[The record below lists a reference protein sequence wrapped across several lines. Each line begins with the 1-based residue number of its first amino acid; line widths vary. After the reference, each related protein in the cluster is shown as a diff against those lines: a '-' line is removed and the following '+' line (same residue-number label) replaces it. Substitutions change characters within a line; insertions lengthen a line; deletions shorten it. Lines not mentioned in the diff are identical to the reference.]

1 MKRQGLFLTVAAV
14 ILLLLL
20 FSSTLIHLL
29 TESWWFDSV
38 GFSSVFWTRI
48 RWQAGLWIATFVV
61 YGGFIWLNYRL
72 ALNLSRDRSF
82 YLLEQTELGNYANG
96 IVNAIAIAFTVGIS
110 LLAASA
116 TVNHWESVLR
126 FLNPTQFGQA
136 DPIYNTDIGFY
147 VFQLPF
153 YQQFQSWLL
162 ALLFWGLVIATV
174 IYVLKGSINLGRG
187 WTNLLTGNVKLH
199 LSVLLAAIAVLITF
213 GFWLQR
219 FELLYSPTG
228 VVYGAGFTDVNA
240 RLHAYWI
247 MGFVTLAL
255 GTLFVITLW
264 RSGFVLPT
272 YGLIFYIL
280 VFMLVA
286 GLYPWFQQQFVVAP
300 NELAKERPFIENNIE
315 LTRNAYQLNDVDS
328 NDYPVEYNLTQADIQ
343 DNGPTIRNIRLWDY
357 RPLLSTYQQ
366 LQEIRAYYRF
376 TDVDVDRYTIDGNYR
391 QVMLSPRELDTSRLS
406 DQAQNWVN
414 QRLKYTHGY
423 GFAMSPVNVVRPDGL
438 PEFFVQDIPPQTT
451 VDLGLEETA
460 IYYGELTDD
469 YIFTGATIDEFD
481 YPQGDENASTRY
493 AGAGGVPVGSLLR
506 QLAYAF
512 DFGDFKLLISNYL
525 TSESKIHYY
534 RQIRDRIAHVAPF
547 LRYDSDPYI
556 AIIDGRIQWIIDA
569 YTTSNRYPYSEPI
582 SRAYQASAALGNGE
596 AINELIRDRTNYI
609 RNSVKAVVDAFDGTM
624 QFYVVD
630 EADPVLTTYR
640 QIFPDLFVGADQV
653 PEQVRDHFR
662 YPLDLFKIQ
671 AVMYLS
677 YHMDNPDVFYNQE
690 DLWRFPVEELED
702 RQLVMEPYYMIM
714 SLPGGQEQEQEEFI
728 LILPFT
734 PVNKNNMI
742 SWMAA
747 RSDGEN
753 YGKLLLYEF
762 PKQEL
767 IYGPSQ
773 IEARI
778 NQTPEISEQLTLWD
792 QQGSR
797 VIRGDLLVIPIEQ
810 SLLYVEPIY
819 LRAERGE
826 LPELERVIVA
836 YQNDVVMRNTLEA
849 GLNAIFGEG
858 AAPADAPPAPQP
870 PVPAPAPA
878 TPAAPPAPTNL
889 GSANISELVQSAQTA
904 YDNAQAAL
912 QQGNWAEYGRYQQE
926 LETILNQLAQES
938 AADGTTEVPE

>member
-1 MKRQGLFLTVAAV
+1 MKRQGLFLTLAAAV
-14 ILLLLL
+14 LLLLL

-48 RWQAGLWIATFVV
+48 RWQAGLWSATFAI
-61 YGGFIWLNYRL
+61 YGSFIWLNYRL
-72 ALNLSRDRSF
+72 SLNLSRDRNF
-82 YLLEQTELGNYANG
+82 YLLERTELGAYANG
-96 IVNAIAIAFTVGIS
+96 IVDVIAVACTIGIS

-116 TVNHWESVLR
+116 TVSHWESVLR
-126 FLNPTQFGQA
+126 FLNPTPFGQV
-136 DPIYNTDIGFY
+136 DPIYNTDVGFY
-147 VFQLPF
+147 VFQLPL
-153 YQQFQSWLL
+153 YQQIQSWLL

-255 GTLFVITLW
+255 GTLLVITLW

-300 NELAKERPFIENNIE
+300 NELAKERPFIENSIE
-315 LTRNAYQLNDVDS
+315 FTRNAYQLDDVES
-328 NDYPVEYNLTQADIQ
+328 ADYPVEYTLTQADIQ
-343 DNGPTIRNIRLWDY
+343 ANDSTIQNIRLWDY

-406 DQAQNWVN
+406 AQARNWVN

-423 GFAMSPVNVVRPDGL
+423 GFAMSPVNVVRSDGL
-438 PEFFVQDIPPQTT
+438 PEFFVQDIPPRTT
-451 VDLGLEETA
+451 VDLGIEETA

-469 YIFTGATIDEFD
+469 YMFTGATIDEFD

-493 AGAGGVPVGSLLR
+493 AGEGGVPVGSLLR

-512 DFGDFKLLISNYL
+512 DFGDLKLLISNYL

-534 RQIRDRIAHVAPF
+534 RQIRDRVAHVAPF
-547 LRYDSDPYI
+547 LSYDSDPYI

-569 YTTSNRYPYSEPI
+569 YTTSDRYPYSEPI
-582 SRAYQASAALGNGE
+582 SRAYQASTALGNDDS
-596 AINELIRDRTNYI
+596 INALIRDRTNYI
-609 RNSVKAVVDAFDGTM
+609 RNSVKVVVDAFDGTL

-630 EADPVLTTYR
+630 EADPVLATYR
-640 QIFPDLFVGADQV
+640 KIFPDLFVQADQV
-653 PEQVRDHFR
+653 PEQVWDHFR

-690 DLWRFPVEELED
+690 DLWRVPVEEYED
-702 RQLVMEPYYMIM
+702 SQQVMEPYYMIM
-714 SLPGGQEQEQEEFI
+714 SLPGQTQEEFI

-734 PVNKNNMI
+734 PVNKDNMI

-753 YGKLLLYEF
+753 YGRLLLYEF

-810 SLLYVEPIY
+810 SLLYVQPIY

-826 LPELERVIVA
+826 LPELGRVIVA
-836 YQNDVVMRNTLEA
+836 YQNDVVMRNTLEE
-849 GLNAIFGEG
+849 GLNSIFGEG
-858 AAPADAPPAPQP
+858 AATTV
-870 PVPAPAPA
+870 VPAPAQPPAA
-878 TPAAPPAPTNL
+878 TPAPAQPAPTEF

-904 YDNAQAAL
+904 YDNAQTAL

-938 AADGTTEVPE
+938 AADSPAEVPE

>member
-1 MKRQGLFLTVAAV
+1 MKRQGLFLTLAAAV
-14 ILLLLL
+14 LLLLL

-48 RWQAGLWIATFVV
+48 RWQAGLWSATFAI
-61 YGGFIWLNYRL
+61 YGSFIWLNYRL
-72 ALNLSRDRSF
+72 SLNLSRDRNF
-82 YLLEQTELGNYANG
+82 YLLERTELGAYANG
-96 IVNAIAIAFTVGIS
+96 IVNAIAVACTIGIS

-116 TVNHWESVLR
+116 TVSHWESVLR
-126 FLNPTQFGQA
+126 FLNPTPFGQV
-136 DPIYNTDIGFY
+136 DPIYNTDVGFY
-147 VFQLPF
+147 VFQLPL
-153 YQQFQSWLL
+153 YQQIQSWLL

-255 GTLFVITLW
+255 GTLLVITLW

-300 NELAKERPFIENNIE
+300 NELAKERPFIENSIE
-315 LTRNAYQLNDVDS
+315 FTRNAYQLDDVES
-328 NDYPVEYNLTQADIQ
+328 ADYPVEYTLTQADIQ
-343 DNGPTIRNIRLWDY
+343 ANDSTIQNIRLWDY

-406 DQAQNWVN
+406 AQARNWVN

-423 GFAMSPVNVVRPDGL
+423 GFAMSPVNVVRSDGL
-438 PEFFVQDIPPQTT
+438 PEFFVQDIPPRTT
-451 VDLGLEETA
+451 VDLGIEETA

-469 YIFTGATIDEFD
+469 YMFTGATIDEFD

-493 AGAGGVPVGSLLR
+493 AGEGGVPVGSLLR

-512 DFGDFKLLISNYL
+512 DFGDLKLLISNYL

-534 RQIRDRIAHVAPF
+534 RQIRDRVAHVAPF
-547 LRYDSDPYI
+547 LSYDSDPYI

-569 YTTSNRYPYSEPI
+569 YTTSDRYPYSEPI
-582 SRAYQASAALGNGE
+582 SRAYQASTALGNDDS
-596 AINELIRDRTNYI
+596 INALIRDRTNYI
-609 RNSVKAVVDAFDGTM
+609 RNSVKVVVDAFDGTL

-630 EADPVLTTYR
+630 EADPVLATYR
-640 QIFPDLFVGADQV
+640 KIFPDLFVEADQV
-653 PEQVRDHFR
+653 PEQVWDHFR

-690 DLWRFPVEELED
+690 DLWRVPVEEYED
-702 RQLVMEPYYMIM
+702 SQQVMEPYYMIM
-714 SLPGGQEQEQEEFI
+714 SLPGQTQEEFI

-734 PVNKNNMI
+734 PVNKDNMI

-747 RSDGEN
+747 RSDSEN
-753 YGKLLLYEF
+753 YGRLLLYEF

-810 SLLYVEPIY
+810 SLLYVQPIY

-826 LPELERVIVA
+826 LPELGRVIVA
-836 YQNDVVMRNTLEA
+836 YQNDVVMRNTLEE
-849 GLNAIFGEG
+849 GLNSIFGEG
-858 AAPADAPPAPQP
+858 AAPTVVPAPPQP
-870 PVPAPAPA
+870 PAATPAPAQ
-878 TPAAPPAPTNL
+878 PAPTEF

-904 YDNAQAAL
+904 YDNAQTAL

-938 AADGTTEVPE
+938 AADSPAEVPE

>member
-1 MKRQGLFLTVAAV
+1 M
-14 ILLLLL
+14 
-20 FSSTLIHLL
+20 
-29 TESWWFDSV
+29 
-38 GFSSVFWTRI
+38 
-48 RWQAGLWIATFVV
+48 
-61 YGGFIWLNYRL
+61 
-72 ALNLSRDRSF
+72 
-82 YLLEQTELGNYANG
+82 
-96 IVNAIAIAFTVGIS
+96 AFTIGIA
-110 LLAASA
+110 LLAAST
-116 TVNHWESVLR
+116 TVSHWESILR
-126 FLNPTQFGQA
+126 FLNPTQFDQA

-162 ALLFWGLVIATV
+162 ALLFWGLIIAAV
-174 IYVLKGSINLGRG
+174 IYVLRGSINLGRG

-199 LSVLLAAIAVLITF
+199 LSVLLAAIAVVITF

-228 VVYGAGFTDVNA
+228 VVYGAGFTDINA

-272 YGLIFYIL
+272 YGLIFYII
-280 VFMLVA
+280 VFTVVA

-315 LTRNAYQLNDVDS
+315 FTRSAYQLGDVERD
-328 NDYPVEYNLTQADIQ
+328 DYPAEDNLTRADIEASS
-343 DNGPTIRNIRLWDY
+343 PTIRNIRLWDY

-406 DQAQNWVN
+406 EQARNWVN

-438 PEFFVQDIPPQTT
+438 PQFFVQDIPPQTS
-451 VDLGLEETA
+451 VDLDVQETA
-460 IYYGELTDD
+460 IYYGELTED
-469 YIFTGATIDEFD
+469 YMFTGATIEEFD
-481 YPQGDENASTRY
+481 YPQGNTNASTRY
-493 AGAGGVPVGSLLR
+493 EGAGGVPVGSLLR

-525 TSESKIHYY
+525 TSESKIHYH
-534 RQIRDRIAHVAPF
+534 RQIRDRVAHVAPF

-556 AIIDGRIQWIIDA
+556 AIIDGRVQWIVDA
-569 YTTSNRYPYSEPI
+569 YTISDRYPYSEPVA
-582 SRAYQASAALGNGE
+582 RAYRASAALGNGGS
-596 AINELIRDRTNYI
+596 ASELIRDRTNYI
-609 RNSVKAVVDAFDGTM
+609 RNSVKVVVDAFDGTM

-630 EADPVLTTYR
+630 ETDPVLATYR
-640 QIFPDLFVGADQV
+640 QIFPELFLGADQV
-653 PEQVRDHFR
+653 PEQVRNHFR

-671 AVMYLS
+671 AVIYLT
-677 YHMDNPDVFYNQE
+677 YHMDTPEVFYNQE
-690 DLWRFPVEELED
+690 DLWRFPVEVYEGN
-702 RQLVMEPYYMIM
+702 QQVMEPYYMIM
-714 SLPGGQEQEQEEFI
+714 SLPGQNQEEFV

-734 PVNKNNMI
+734 PVNKDNMI
-742 SWMAA
+742 AWMAA
-747 RSDGEN
+747 RSDGED

-778 NQTPEISEQLTLWD
+778 DQTPEISEQLTLWS

-797 VIRGDLLVIPIEQ
+797 VIRGDLLVIPIQE

-819 LRAERGE
+819 LRAEQGE
-826 LPELERVIVA
+826 LPELKRVIVA
-836 YQNDVVMRNTLEA
+836 YQDGVVMRNTLEEA
-849 GLNAIFGEG
+849 LSALFGEG
-858 AAPADAPPAPQP
+858 ATTSTPPTAPPTAPAAPQP
-870 PVPAPAPA
+870 PA
-878 TPAAPPAPTNL
+878 TPTPAVPD
-889 GSANISELVQSAQTA
+889 SANMSELIQSAQTA

-912 QQGNWAEYGRYQQE
+912 QQGNWAEYGRHQQE

-938 AADGTTEVPE
+938 AAENSD